1 MTQSLA
7 IIRQSYRPDGGA
19 ERIIQ
24 RMLTGLQQYH
34 PLDIT
39 LITERWQGSEESFKV
54 LKVARR
60 GWTRAAR
67 FEHFIA
73 NTQAL
78 LTQHTFDWVQAHE
91 RVPGCQIYRA
101 GDGVH
106 AEWLRIRGEYLGRVG
121 QWWQQRDRFHQ
132 AVLKS
137 ERELFHHANLQAVIC
152 NSEQVRQEIL
162 QHYPK
167 MDAAKLHLVRNGIDL
182 GYFSPPSA
190 TERLEARRSLGLKA
204 KMPTL
209 LFVGSG
215 FERKGLPLLLQALI
229 RSPYWHLLVVGQDK
243 HSKNYQKICLQWGVS
258 HRVKFLGMMKDVR
271 PAYQAADV
279 LVHPAWYDPAPNV
292 ILEAMAMGLPV
303 ITSQHCGNKELIE
316 PDVNGFVVPIKPI
329 QPLLT
334 ALNTKTD
341 WAMLGQA
348 ARKTVEQYPIERM
361 INELTAVYQQVMAEK
376 VMSVL

>member
-34 PLDIT
+34 PLDIS
-39 LITERWQGSEESFKV
+39 LITESWQGSEANFQV
-54 LKVARR
+54 LKIPRQ
-60 GWTRAAR
+60 GWTRTAR
-67 FEHFIA
+67 FEHFIN
-73 NTQAL
+73 NTQNL
-78 LTQHTFDWVQAHE
+78 LKQHTFDWVQSHE

-106 AEWLRIRGEYLGRVG
+106 AEWLRIRGEYLGRIG
-121 QWWQQRDRFHQ
+121 RWWQARDAFHQ
-132 AVLKS
+132 AVLKA
-137 ERELFHHANLQAVIC
+137 ELELFQHPNLQAVIC

-162 QHYPK
+162 LHYPK
-167 MDAAKLHLVRNGIDL
+167 VDPSSLHLVRNGIDL
-182 GYFSPPSA
+182 DYFTPPSMA
-190 TERLEARRSLGLKA
+190 EKLKARESLGIKA
-204 KMPTL
+204 NMPTL

-215 FERKGLPLLLQALI
+215 FERKGLPLILQALI
-229 RSPYWHLLVVGQDK
+229 RSPTWQLLVVGQDK
-243 HSKNYQKICLQWGVS
+243 HLKNYQKICLQWGIS
-258 HRVKFLGMMKDVR
+258 HRVKFLGVMKDVR

-292 ILEAMAMGLPV
+292 ILEAMVMGLPV

-316 PDVNGFVVPIKPI
+316 QGENGFVVPIKPI
-329 QPLLT
+329 QALLDV
-334 ALNTKTD
+334 LSSKSD
-341 WAMLGQA
+341 WALMGES

-361 INELTAVYQQVMAEK
+361 IRELINLYQQVLK
-376 VMSVL
+376 